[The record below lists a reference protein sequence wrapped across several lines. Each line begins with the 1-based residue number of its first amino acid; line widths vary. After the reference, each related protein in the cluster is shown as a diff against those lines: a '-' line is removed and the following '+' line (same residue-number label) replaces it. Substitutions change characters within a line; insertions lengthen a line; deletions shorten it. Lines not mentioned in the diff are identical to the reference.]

1 MGMGG
6 AKDSLRFSALTVQC
20 FNRTLRWH
28 ENGNE
33 ARSMKIKCF
42 TMAIAVASFELYV
55 HAQDTYMQT
64 NAPAQSAAYTAD
76 YVNKVGVGAEF
87 GAPIGVNAKYW
98 LTDTFAVDG
107 AIGWSPYSHS
117 TAEIHV
123 DFLVHD
129 FDLLNPATGRLPVY
143 AGVGILGRFRDDRR
157 SNLAGFRF
165 PIGISYMFEDCPLDF
180 YAEIAPEAIFAAF
193 GRLSVDGAV
202 GFRYWF

>member
-1 MGMGG
+1 M
-6 AKDSLRFSALTVQC
+6 A
-20 FNRTLRWH
+20 
-28 ENGNE
+28 
-33 ARSMKIKCF
+33 
-42 TMAIAVASFELYV
+42 MAIASFGLLYAR
-55 HAQDTYMQT
+55 AQDYMQT
-64 NAPAQSAAYTAD
+64 NAPAESAAYTAD
-76 YVNKVGVGAEF
+76 YVNKLGVGLEF

-107 AIGWSPYSHS
+107 ALGWSPYSHS
-117 TAEIHV
+117 TAEIHA
-123 DFLVHD
+123 DFLFND
-129 FDLLNPATGRLPVY
+129 FDLFNPGSGRLPVY

-165 PIGISYMFEDCPLDF
+165 PIGISYMFEDCPLDL